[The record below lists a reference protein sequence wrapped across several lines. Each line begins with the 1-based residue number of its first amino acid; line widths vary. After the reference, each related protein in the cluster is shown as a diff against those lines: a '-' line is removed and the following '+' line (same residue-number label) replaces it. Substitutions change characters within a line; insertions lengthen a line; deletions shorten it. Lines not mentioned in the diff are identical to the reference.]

1 MGPMADHPD
10 EPGDEHGSD
19 HGDGH
24 GGDHGGEQLGP
35 FDVRMWG
42 AAGLGVVL
50 GLGVVWALL
59 TSVN

>member
-19 HGDGH
+19 HDGEH
-24 GGDHGGEQLGP
+24 AGEQLGP